1 MQATAWPPLATI
13 SATVCSAGAWSRSL
27 MTTRAPS
34 LASLSAIS
42 RPMPRP
48 EPDTWATWP
57 SSHGLATAGDDVG
70 HRLLGRGLVEVVDDD
85 AGTFA
90 GELERDFTADASA
103 RA

>member
-1 MQATAWPPLATI
+1 MSIEYFKGPDQQN
-13 SATVCSAGAWSRSL
+13 AG
-27 MTTRAPS
+27 
-34 LASLSAIS
+34 
-42 RPMPRP
+42 
-48 EPDTWATWP
+48 
-57 SSHGLATAGDDVG
+57 HGLATAGDDVG